1 MIELTAADVAAA
13 TGGTLHGDPELRI
26 AGPVITDSRKAEPGS
41 LFVAWEGE
49 SADGHA
55 FVPSAVE
62 AGAVAVLAARELPD
76 AGVPVIVTDDPQRA
90 LGDLARHVLARVRAA
105 NPGLRVVGITG
116 SVGKTTTKDLLGAL
130 LGPEGPTIVP
140 AGSLNNEVGL
150 PLTVLRVTPDTRY
163 LVLEMGA
170 DGPGNIAY
178 LTSIAPPDAGVV
190 LAVGVAHVG
199 KFGGVEQIARTK
211 GEMAE
216 GTRPGGV
223 VVLNADDMRVA
234 AMAGR
239 VDRAA
244 GTAVVTFGTI
254 PSADVRAQ
262 DITLGKDG
270 RASFTLRV
278 NRSVTSGTS
287 DDAGSAAAVA
297 DERVGSAAVVADD
310 GAGSAATVA
319 DDAGSVATVA
329 GDGAGAPASSSDS
342 ANAATETPVTL
353 ALVGEHHV
361 SNALAATTVA
371 LRLGLAPATIAERL
385 AGAGPASPHRMAV
398 TERPDGIT
406 VIDDAY
412 NANPDS
418 MRAGLKALAVMAGRE
433 RRSVAVLGEMREL
446 GDDSRV
452 AHHDVGLLA
461 VRLNIKLL
469 VVVGDGAYHIHEG
482 ATQEGSWGEETVF
495 VPDIEQA
502 AHFLDGELRPGDV
515 VLVKSSLGSGLWRLG
530 DHLAGTG
537 EAIATAGQ
545 EAVQ

>member
-1 MIELTAADVAAA
+1 MIELTAAQVAAA
-13 TGGTLHGDPELRI
+13 TGGTLHGDPDTRVT
-26 AGPVITDSRKAEPGS
+26 GPVVTDSRKAEPGA

-49 SADGHA
+49 AADGHD
-55 FVPSAVE
+55 FVP
-62 AGAVAVLAARELPD
+62 GAVDGGAVVVLAARELPG
-76 AGVPVIVTDDPQRA
+76 AGVPVVVTADPQRA
-90 LGDLARHVLARVRAA
+90 LGDLARHVLTRVRET
-105 NPGLRVVGITG
+105 NPDLKVVAVTG

-130 LGPEGPTIVP
+130 LRPEGATIVP

-150 PLTVLRVTPDTRY
+150 PMTVLEVTPSTRY

-170 DGPGNIAY
+170 DAPRNIEY
-178 LTSIAPPDAGVV
+178 LTSIAPPEVGIV

-199 KFGGVEQIARTK
+199 KFGGVEAIARTK

-216 GTRPGGV
+216 GTRPGGT

-234 AMAGR
+234 AMADR

-244 GTAVVTFGTI
+244 GTRVVTFGTI

-262 DITLGKDG
+262 DVTIGADG

-278 NRSVTSGTS
+278 LP
-287 DDAGSAAAVA
+287 
-297 DERVGSAAVVADD
+297 
-310 GAGSAATVA
+310 
-319 DDAGSVATVA
+319 SVAGT
-329 GDGAGAPASSSDS
+329 GAPASGPV
-342 ANAATETPVTL
+342 EVPVTL

-361 SNALAATTVA
+361 TNALAAATAA
-371 LRLGLAPATIAERL
+371 LRLGIDPVTIAGRL

-398 TERPDGIT
+398 AERPDGVT

-418 MRAGLKALAVMAGRE
+418 MRAGLKALAIMAGRE
-433 RRSVAVLGEMREL
+433 RRSVAVLGEMLEL

-469 VVVGDGAYHIHEG
+469 VVVGEGAYHIHEG

-495 VPDIEQA
+495 VPDIEAA
-502 AHFLDGELRPGDV
+502 AHYLDGELRSRDV
-515 VLVKSSLGSGLWRLG
+515 VLVKSSLGAGLWRLG

-537 EAIATAGQ
+537 ETIAARPGQ
-545 EAVQ
+545 EATR